1 MKYNLSSSTQP
12 QKDPRTQMDSSE
24 LKAASTRS
32 LPDVAQKSNAKD
44 ALVMA
49 GGILGAVFLGAV
61 TLVTLSNNRQN
72 PTAQTPAAQAPAQTP
87 PGSVIMDQPAT
98 PLTEGPIMPVPPIEQ
113 PQPPMPAPGAPP
125 PATPDNN
132 PRANTLVYDV
142 SAPEPGANAPAAPG
156 TAPVS
161 PVLAARGPSVGDLT
175 GVDATF
181 QARASRINNPGFV
194 VPQGTMIPAVL
205 ETALNSD
212 LPGYTRALVSRDIKS
227 FDGSRVII
235 PRGSRLIGAYRSGLS
250 SGQKR
255 LFVTWTRL
263 IRPDGTAIQ
272 LADPSTDP
280 LGQAGLTGDVDSHF
294 FKRFGSAMLLS
305 IIGGLSSSLNDS
317 SSNTVVIGTASGANN
332 AATAALESDSKI
344 APTIKVAQGTPIQ
357 VFASRDLDF
366 TQ

>member
-1 MKYNLSSSTQP
+1 MKYNLSSSPQP
-12 QKDPRTQMDSSE
+12 QKDPRTQMDAAE
-24 LKAASTRS
+24 LKAASTRV
-32 LPDVAQKSNAKD
+32 LPEVAQKSNAKD

-49 GGILGAVFLGAV
+49 GGLMGAVFLGAI
-61 TLVTLSNNRQN
+61 TLVMLSNNRQN
-72 PTAQTPAAQAPAQTP
+72 PPAPPPVAQTPPQPTP

-98 PLTEGPIMPVPPIEQ
+98 PLTEGPIMPVAPIEQ
-113 PQPPMPAPGAPP
+113 PMPPLPAGTPPAPV
-125 PATPDNN
+125 PDNN

-156 TAPVS
+156 SAPVS

-250 SGQKR
+250 SGQNR

-272 LADPSTDP
+272 LADPTTDP
-280 LGQAGLTGDVDSHF
+280 VGQAGLTGDVDSHF

-317 SSNTVVIGTASGANN
+317 NSNTVVIGTASGANN
-332 AATAALESDSKI
+332 AATAALEADSKI